1 MKFTDKLKDRFFNT
15 EDFYYRIIGNDFP
28 LKYKKTGYYL
38 KNVFTFYKYS
48 KELVLDSI
56 EFFDYLSEHDFD
68 FRNMDYFVM
77 SDFNSFIFNDY
88 HALFEIYDNIFI
100 KKNYQF
106 LYNEFDEFKA
116 RLNGENFKLND
127 TYSELPLLLLI
138 YAQNR
143 VDIRGCYFDNDIER
157 FIQCILKIIT
167 ILFWINKETEFTKIN
182 TITDRILLRDDF
194 IDRCMMK
201 GVDISSYSFHQIDYI
216 GNLIYNNE
224 FMIVNKK
231 LIK

>member
-143 VDIRGCYFDNDIER
+143 VDIRGSYFDDDIER

-167 ILFWINKETEFTKIN
+167 ILFWINKEKEFTKIN